1 MWLNVRNMRTHRS
14 LSLHTTDSTETMF
27 NVTVKVTKMFFNP
40 TGYENVLY
48 AMIFVPIVIVLLI
61 CLLGSMLVI
70 LNRKRCVFLS
80 TVNKSAQLFISVC
93 YTKQKHKMQKYRI
106 SPSNQTNLAN
116 LNKINSVDFL
126 KILNQCSEL
135 LQPHEMYE
143 QNCLSTAF
151 GIVFIFV
158 RL

>member
-1 MWLNVRNMRTHRS
+1 
-14 LSLHTTDSTETMF
+14 
-27 NVTVKVTKMFFNP
+27 MFFNP

-80 TVNKSAQLFISVC
+80 TFNKSAQLFTSVC
-93 YTKQKHKMQKYRI
+93 YTKQKHKI

-151 GIVFIFV
+151 GIVFISV

>member
-1 MWLNVRNMRTHRS
+1 MWLNVRNMRPHRS

-80 TVNKSAQLFISVC
+80 TVNKSAQLFTSVC
-93 YTKQKHKMQKYRI
+93 YTKQKQKMQKYRI
-106 SPSNQTNLAN
+106 SPSNQTDLAN

>member
-1 MWLNVRNMRTHRS
+1 
-14 LSLHTTDSTETMF
+14 
-27 NVTVKVTKMFFNP
+27 MFFNP

-80 TVNKSAQLFISVC
+80 TVNKSAQLFTSVC

-106 SPSNQTNLAN
+106 SPSNQTDLAN
-116 LNKINSVDFL
+116 LNKINSVDF
-126 KILNQCSEL
+126 
-135 LQPHEMYE
+135 
-143 QNCLSTAF
+143 
-151 GIVFIFV
+151 
-158 RL
+158 

>member
-80 TVNKSAQLFISVC
+80 TVNKSAQLFTSVC

-106 SPSNQTNLAN
+106 SPSNQSNLAN
-116 LNKINSVDFL
+116 LNKINSVDF
-126 KILNQCSEL
+126 
-135 LQPHEMYE
+135 
-143 QNCLSTAF
+143 
-151 GIVFIFV
+151 
-158 RL
+158 

>member
-1 MWLNVRNMRTHRS
+1 MWLNVRNMRLHRS

-27 NVTVKVTKMFFNP
+27 NVTIKVTKMFFNP

-80 TVNKSAQLFISVC
+80 TVNKSAQLFTSVC
-93 YTKQKHKMQKYRI
+93 YTKQKQKMQKYRI
-106 SPSNQTNLAN
+106 SPSNQSNLAN
-116 LNKINSVDFL
+116 LNKINSVDF
-126 KILNQCSEL
+126 
-135 LQPHEMYE
+135 
-143 QNCLSTAF
+143 
-151 GIVFIFV
+151 
-158 RL
+158 